1 MRDEDFFYE
10 GAERGDLL
18 DALNGHA
25 HESATV
31 VLEGEAGSGVS
42 TLLGM
47 LSMALVG
54 DYELI
59 RLDGAE
65 EPGANAVVDA
75 MLVHFGIERAELADT
90 LKQALAH
97 SRLVVVVDNT
107 ESMPE
112 AALATMASLKE
123 KLGQRLAYVFGGV
136 PGSAEAVRA
145 GGLEVVDTLS
155 LPPLDG
161 DDVIALADDFHAL
174 SLDREDADEILAR
187 SQGRL
192 GTVLYLLDERADQ
205 AAPVTR
211 KPVPWRH
218 GLAVGALVLVVLVLW
233 LASGDDD
240 AERADKVVDLQLPQ
254 GPASTVDATPEETP
268 EQSLAPR
275 TGEDGHDYGLVS
287 DPESSRNALAEFH
300 DNAADF
306 EQAET
311 RRRDQQE
318 TAVSTAGGA
327 PVPPTE
333 PDAAPARD
341 QAPAKPAPAAPAD
354 TPAATPSRSAP
365 SRDQAAPSRPA
376 SNADTNTNTNTA
388 AGDDRTVR
396 AGQPEL
402 SGLDARLGYRQ
413 EDWLATRG
421 DDQWFLQLVATG
433 REDGARAVLDQIGRE
448 GAYYRTERGGEQ
460 VYLVLA
466 GPYSSRDAALQAR
479 ESLPETLRRG
489 GPFPRDMGAI
499 RKELR

>member
-1 MRDEDFFYE
+1 
-10 GAERGDLL
+10 
-18 DALNGHA
+18 
-25 HESATV
+25 
-31 VLEGEAGSGVS
+31 
-42 TLLGM
+42 
-47 LSMALVG
+47 
-54 DYELI
+54 
-59 RLDGAE
+59 
-65 EPGANAVVDA
+65 
-75 MLVHFGIERAELADT
+75 
-90 LKQALAH
+90 
-97 SRLVVVVDNT
+97 
-107 ESMPE
+107 
-112 AALATMASLKE
+112 MASLKE
-123 KLGQRLAYVFGGV
+123 KLGQRLAYVFGGA

-161 DDVIALADDFHAL
+161 DDVIALADDFYAL

-192 GTVLYLLDERADQ
+192 GTVLHLLDERADE
-205 AAPVTR
+205 AAPVAR

-240 AERADKVVDLQLPQ
+240 TERADKVVNLELPQ
-254 GPASTVDATPEETP
+254 GPASTVDAAPAETP

-306 EQAET
+306 EQAES
-311 RRRDQQE
+311 RRRDEQ
-318 TAVSTAGGA
+318 AVSTAGGA

-333 PDAAPARD
+333 PDAAPAR
-341 QAPAKPAPAAPAD
+341 AETPTRPVPAEA
-354 TPAATPSRSAP
+354 PAATPSRDPAT
-365 SRDQAAPSRPA
+365 PSRPA
-376 SNADTNTNTNTA
+376 SNADTKAADTADTKTA
-388 AGDDRTVR
+388 AADDRTVPG
-396 AGQPEL
+396 GQPEL

-466 GPYSSRDAALQAR
+466 GPYSSRDAALKAR

>member
-123 KLGQRLAYVFGGV
+123 KLGQRLAYVFGGA

-161 DDVIALADDFHAL
+161 DDVIALADDFYAL

-192 GTVLYLLDERADQ
+192 GTVLHLLDERADE
-205 AAPVTR
+205 AAPVAR

-240 AERADKVVDLQLPQ
+240 TERADKVVNLELPQ
-254 GPASTVDATPEETP
+254 GPASTVDAAPAETP

-306 EQAET
+306 EQAES
-311 RRRDQQE
+311 RRRDE
-318 TAVSTAGGA
+318 PAVSTAGGA

-333 PDAAPARD
+333 PDAAPAR
-341 QAPAKPAPAAPAD
+341 AETPTRPVPAEA
-354 TPAATPSRSAP
+354 PAATPSRDPAT
-365 SRDQAAPSRPA
+365 PSRPA
-376 SNADTNTNTNTA
+376 SNADTKAADTADTKTA
-388 AGDDRTVR
+388 AADDDRTVPG
-396 AGQPEL
+396 GQPEL

-466 GPYSSRDAALQAR
+466 GPYSSRDAALKAR

>member
-123 KLGQRLAYVFGGV
+123 KLGQRLAYVFGGA

-161 DDVIALADDFHAL
+161 DDVIALADDFYAL

-192 GTVLYLLDERADQ
+192 GTVLHLLDERADE
-205 AAPVTR
+205 AAPVAR

-240 AERADKVVDLQLPQ
+240 TERADKVVNLELPQ
-254 GPASTVDATPEETP
+254 GPASTVDAAPAETP

-306 EQAET
+306 EQAES
-311 RRRDQQE
+311 RRRDEQ
-318 TAVSTAGGA
+318 AVSTAGGA

-333 PDAAPARD
+333 PDAAPAR
-341 QAPAKPAPAAPAD
+341 AETPTRPVPAEA
-354 TPAATPSRSAP
+354 PAATPSRDPAT
-365 SRDQAAPSRPA
+365 PSRPA
-376 SNADTNTNTNTA
+376 SNADTKAADTADTKTA
-388 AGDDRTVR
+388 AADDRTVPG
-396 AGQPEL
+396 GQPEL

-466 GPYSSRDAALQAR
+466 GPYSSRDAALKAR